1 MWRST
6 VLSLPLLQGFPALA
20 LAVLWILLSQ
30 TGNIFAVMS
39 YLVDIEKFDQIGRL
53 TEWNGTFFKFSYN
66 TEGITE
72 KV

>member
-20 LAVLWILLSQ
+20 LAVLWILVSQ

-39 YLVDIEKFDQIGRL
+39 YLVDIEKFNQISHL
-53 TEWNGTFFKFSYN
+53 TEWNSTFFEFSDN
-66 TEGITE
+66 TDGITE